1 MTENQAPTLEG
12 ARVWRAA
19 PEPLLT
25 IGAGGERALAG
36 DTLYEFTDIAG
47 GQLLADGRVVVAV
60 MGASTLRFYDSTGR
74 FERSAGRKGAGPGEF
89 RQILALYRMRGD
101 TLAVNDHYLELD
113 WFGPDGRSIRRGR
126 ASRDEFA
133 QLQTVSLLEDGTYF
147 GIEMSHREPS
157 GRFTRRMLTL
167 LRVDV
172 TRGTVD
178 TVATLPG
185 ILESSRAPGFEPQP
199 VIFTP
204 THHFAA
210 LDDSLITANSA
221 TYELFVR
228 SRDGPIGRTIRRA
241 WTGTAVDERLKE
253 EYKEY
258 HLTRPGAPLSARW
271 RRQQER
277 WFSLDPYADT
287 YPAFQR
293 ILTSH
298 EGDIWVQRYEPRS
311 VFRRNWSL
319 AAQWSDESST
329 WDVFARSG
337 RWQTTVELP
346 ARYTLLDVRGDRLLG
361 LTVNDDEE
369 EGVQVLRLLRP

>member
-1 MTENQAPTLEG
+1 MLQG
-12 ARVWRAA
+12 ARAWRAA
-19 PEPLLT
+19 PEPRLT
-25 IGAGGERALAG
+25 IGAGGARALAG
-36 DTLYEFTDIAG
+36 DTLYEFTDIIG

-60 MGASTLRFYDSTGR
+60 MGASTLRFYDSTGQ

-101 TLAVNDHYLELD
+101 TLAVNDYYLELD
-113 WFGPDGRSIRRGR
+113 WFGPDGRSLRRGR
-126 ASRDEFA
+126 ANRDEFV

-167 LRVDV
+167 LRVDD
-172 TRGTVD
+172 TKGIVD

-185 ILESSRAPGFEPQP
+185 ILESSRAPGVEPQP
-199 VIFTP
+199 VIFTS
-204 THHFAA
+204 TLHFAA
-210 LDDSLITANSA
+210 LGDSLITANSE
-221 TYELFVR
+221 TYEISVR
-228 SRDGPIGRTIRRA
+228 SRDGAVGRIVRRA
-241 WTGTAVDERLKE
+241 WTGVAVDDRRKE
-253 EYKEY
+253 EYQGFY
-258 HLTRPGAPLSARW
+258 LTRPGAPRSARW
-271 RRQQER
+271 RRRQEH
-277 WFSLDPYADT
+277 WFALDPYADT

-298 EGDIWVQRYEPRS
+298 EGDIWVQRYEPSS

-337 RWQTTVELP
+337 RWQTTIELP
-346 ARYTLLDVRGDRLLG
+346 ARFTLLDVRGERLLG

-369 EGVQVLRLLRP
+369 EGVQVLGLLRP